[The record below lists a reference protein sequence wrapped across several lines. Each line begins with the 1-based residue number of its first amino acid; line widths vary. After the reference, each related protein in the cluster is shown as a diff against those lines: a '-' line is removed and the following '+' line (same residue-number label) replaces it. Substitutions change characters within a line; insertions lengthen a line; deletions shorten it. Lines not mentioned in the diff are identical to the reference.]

1 VNSRLLVLVWVL
13 VSAVALSGCVTQTYL
28 PPANDLAQGSE
39 PPPITLERDLG
50 QSVAQTWDNLLAY
63 AEKEGITVKQQ
74 NKKQGQLVLTLGTN
88 NPQRYM
94 DCGAVE
100 VQGGSFTTYRQF
112 LEYVTTQADTILT
125 VTIDV
130 QLKAT
135 SPTHTKLSVNANY
148 DLQVGGVANPNTG
161 AITKGTQYQF
171 DSTGST
177 AVTMPNPTQGMLP
190 YSSCQSTGVAEQAV
204 LEAAGQS

>member
-1 VNSRLLVLVWVL
+1 MNHRLPILSSVLV
-13 VSAVALSGCVTQTYL
+13 LSGCITQTYL
-28 PPANDLAQGSE
+28 PPASPQASGGSDA
-39 PPPITLERDLG
+39 PMTLQRNIEQPL
-50 QSVAQTWDNLLAY
+50 QKTWDNLLAY
-63 AEKEGITVKQQ
+63 AQRDGITIKQQ
-74 NKKQGQLVLTLGTN
+74 NKNRSQLVLALGSS
-88 NPQRYM
+88 NPERYM

-112 LEYVTTQADTILT
+112 LDYVTTQADTILT
-125 VTIDV
+125 LTIDV

-135 SPTHTKLSVNANY
+135 NPTQTKVSVNANY

-161 AITKGTQYQF
+161 AVTKGTQYRF

-177 AVTMPNPTQGMLP
+177 AVTMPNPSQGMLP

-204 LEAAGQS
+204 LDAAGRS

>member
-1 VNSRLLVLVWVL
+1 MNHRLLVLS
-13 VSAVALSGCVTQTYL
+13 SAIVLSGCTTQTYI
-28 PPANDLAQGSE
+28 PPVSTQASGVPDA
-39 PPPITLERDLG
+39 PVTLQRHIEQPL
-50 QSVAQTWDNLLAY
+50 QKTWTNLMAY
-63 AEKEGITVKQQ
+63 AQREGITVKQQ
-74 NKKQGQLVLTLGTN
+74 NKTQGRLILTLGTN
-88 NPQRYM
+88 NPERYI

-130 QLKAT
+130 QLKAIN
-135 SPTHTKLSVNANY
+135 PNQTKMSVNAYY

-161 AITKGTQYQF
+161 TVTKGKQYRF

-177 AVTMPNPTQGMLP
+177 AVTMPNPNQGMLP
-190 YSSCQSTGVAEQAV
+190 YSSCQSTGVAEQHV
-204 LEAAGQS
+204 LEAAGRS

>member
-1 VNSRLLVLVWVL
+1 MNHRLLMLS
-13 VSAVALSGCVTQTYL
+13 SAIVLSGCTTQTYL
-28 PPANDLAQGSE
+28 PPASTQATGGSDAPMKLQRNIE
-39 PPPITLERDLG
+39 QPL
-50 QSVAQTWDNLLAY
+50 QKTWDNLLTY
-63 AEKEGITVKQQ
+63 AQRDGITVKQQ
-74 NKKQGQLVLTLGTN
+74 NRNQGRLVLTLGTS
-88 NPQRYM
+88 NPERYM

-112 LEYVTTQADTILT
+112 LDYVTTQADTILT

-130 QLKAT
+130 QLKAANQT
-135 SPTHTKLSVNANY
+135 QTKVSVNANY

-161 AITKGTQYQF
+161 VVTNGTQYRF

-190 YSSCQSTGVAEQAV
+190 YSSCQSTGVAEQDV
-204 LEAAGQS
+204 LNAAGGT

>member
-1 VNSRLLVLVWVL
+1 MKLQRNIEQPL
-13 VSAVALSGCVTQTYL
+13 QK
-28 PPANDLAQGSE
+28 
-39 PPPITLERDLG
+39 
-50 QSVAQTWDNLLAY
+50 TWDNLLAY
-63 AEKEGITVKQQ
+63 AQRDGITVKQQ
-74 NKKQGQLVLTLGTN
+74 NRTQGRLVLTLGTS
-88 NPQRYM
+88 NPELYM

-112 LEYVTTQADTILT
+112 LDYVTTQADTILT

-130 QLKAT
+130 QLKAVNQT
-135 SPTHTKLSVNANY
+135 QTKVDVNANY

-161 AITKGTQYQF
+161 VVTNGTQYRF

-190 YSSCQSTGVAEQAV
+190 YSSCQSTGVAEQDV
-204 LEAAGQS
+204 LNAAGGT

>member
-1 VNSRLLVLVWVL
+1 MNHRLPILSSVLV
-13 VSAVALSGCVTQTYL
+13 LSGCITQTYL
-28 PPANDLAQGSE
+28 PPASPQASGGSDA
-39 PPPITLERDLG
+39 PMTLQRNIEQPL
-50 QSVAQTWDNLLAY
+50 QKTWDNLLAY
-63 AEKEGITVKQQ
+63 AQRDGITIKQQ
-74 NKKQGQLVLTLGTN
+74 NKNQGQLVLALGTS
-88 NPQRYM
+88 NPERYM

-112 LEYVTTQADTILT
+112 LDYVTTQADTILT
-125 VTIDV
+125 LTIDV

-135 SPTHTKLSVNANY
+135 NPTQTKVSVNANY

-161 AITKGTQYQF
+161 AVTKGTQYRF

-177 AVTMPNPTQGMLP
+177 AVTMPNPSQGMLP

-204 LEAAGQS
+204 LDAAGRS

>member
-1 VNSRLLVLVWVL
+1 
-13 VSAVALSGCVTQTYL
+13 
-28 PPANDLAQGSE
+28 
-39 PPPITLERDLG
+39 
-50 QSVAQTWDNLLAY
+50 
-63 AEKEGITVKQQ
+63 
-74 NKKQGQLVLTLGTN
+74 
-88 NPQRYM
+88 M

-100 VQGGSFTTYRQF
+100 LQSGSFTTYRQL
-112 LEYVTTQADTILT
+112 LEYVTTKADTILT

-135 SPTHTKLSVNANY
+135 NPTQTKVSVNGAY

-161 AITKGTQYQF
+161 AVTKDTQYRF

-190 YSSCQSTGVAEQAV
+190 YSSCQPTG
-204 LEAAGQS
+204 AAGQDVLSAAGAL